1 MIRTVFHGTLWF
13 VVGFSVAYVLSEWA
27 CPKGVDIQAARE
39 AYYQRIS
46 EGPKRDRLLAVVDRL
61 NRENA
66 VIREQL
72 ENRNKE

>member
-1 MIRTVFHGTLWF
+1 MYKLVFHGVLWF
-13 VVGFSVAYVLSEWA
+13 VVGFSLAYALSEWA

-46 EGPKRDRLLAVVDRL
+46 EGPKRDRLLAAVDRL

-66 VIREQL
+66 IIREQL
-72 ENRNKE
+72 ANRHKD

>member
-1 MIRTVFHGTLWF
+1 MYTSALHGTLWF
-13 VVGFSVAYVLSEWA
+13 VVGFSAAYALSEWA

-39 AYYQRIS
+39 AYYQRIT

-66 VIREQL
+66 IIREQL
-72 ENRNKE
+72 ASRHKE